1 MATKQALASKL
12 QLTVSY
18 TDEAGKKKTRTLNFS
33 SLKADADNANVLTAA
48 NALASLQ
55 ADALDGVKETV
66 QYEITAEFIRRIYH
80 DY

>member
-33 SLKADADNANVLTAA
+33 SRKADADNANVLTAA

-66 QYEITAEFIRRIYH
+66 QYEITA
-80 DY
+80 

>member
-33 SLKADADNANVLTAA
+33 SLKTDADNANVLTAA

-66 QYEITAEFIRRIYH
+66 QYEITA
-80 DY
+80 

>member
-18 TDEAGKKKTRTLNFS
+18 TDEAGKKKTRTLNCS
-33 SLKADADNANVLTAA
+33 SLKADADSGNVLTAA

-66 QYEITAEFIRRIYH
+66 QYEITA
-80 DY
+80 

>member
-33 SLKADADNANVLTAA
+33 SLKADADNAHVLTAA

-55 ADALDGVKETV
+55 ADALDGVKETG
-66 QYEITAEFIRRIYH
+66 QDEITA
-80 DY
+80 

>member
-55 ADALDGVKETV
+55 ADALDGVKETS
-66 QYEITAEFIRRIYH
+66 IRNNGVIH
-80 DY
+80 KEDLL

>member
-55 ADALDGVKETV
+55 ADALDGVIETV
-66 QYEITAEFIRRIYH
+66 QYEITA
-80 DY
+80 

>member
-48 NALASLQ
+48 NARASLQ

-66 QYEITAEFIRRIYH
+66 QYEITA
-80 DY
+80 

>member
-18 TDEAGKKKTRTLNFS
+18 TDEAGKKKTRALNFS
-33 SLKADADNANVLTAA
+33 SLKADADSGNVLTAA

-66 QYEITAEFIRRIYH
+66 QYEITA
-80 DY
+80 

>member
-55 ADALDGVKETV
+55 ADSLDGVKETV
-66 QYEITAEFIRRIYH
+66 QYEITA
-80 DY
+80 

>member
-12 QLTVSY
+12 KLTVSY

-66 QYEITAEFIRRIYH
+66 QYEITA
-80 DY
+80 

>member
-33 SLKADADNANVLTAA
+33 SLKADSDNANVLTAA

-66 QYEITAEFIRRIYH
+66 QYEITA
-80 DY
+80 

>member
-18 TDEAGKKKTRTLNFS
+18 TDEAGKKKTRTLYFS
-33 SLKADADNANVLTAA
+33 SLNPDADSGNVLTAA

-66 QYEITAEFIRRIYH
+66 QYEITA
-80 DY
+80 

>member
-1 MATKQALASKL
+1 MATKQALAGKL

-66 QYEITAEFIRRIYH
+66 QYEITA
-80 DY
+80 

>member
-33 SLKADADNANVLTAA
+33 SLKSDADSGNVLTAA

-66 QYEITAEFIRRIYH
+66 QYEITA
-80 DY
+80 

>member
-18 TDEAGKKKTRTLNFS
+18 TDEAGKKKKSTPNVS

-66 QYEITAEFIRRIYH
+66 QYEITA
-80 DY
+80 

>member
-18 TDEAGKKKTRTLNFS
+18 TDEAGKKKIRTLNFS

-66 QYEITAEFIRRIYH
+66 QYEITA
-80 DY
+80 

>member
-1 MATKQALASKL
+1 MATKQALTSKL

-66 QYEITAEFIRRIYH
+66 QYEITA
-80 DY
+80 

>member
-33 SLKADADNANVLTAA
+33 SIKADADNANVLTAA

-66 QYEITAEFIRRIYH
+66 QYEITA
-80 DY
+80 

>member
-55 ADALDGVKETV
+55 ADALDEVKETV
-66 QYEITAEFIRRIYH
+66 QYEITA
-80 DY
+80 

>member
-18 TDEAGKKKTRTLNFS
+18 TDEAGKKKTRTFNFS

-66 QYEITAEFIRRIYH
+66 QYEITA
-80 DY
+80 

>member
-18 TDEAGKKKTRTLNFS
+18 TDEADKKKTRTLNFS

-66 QYEITAEFIRRIYH
+66 QYEITA
-80 DY
+80 

>member
-12 QLTVSY
+12 QLAVSY

-33 SLKADADNANVLTAA
+33 SLKADADSGNVLTAA

-66 QYEITAEFIRRIYH
+66 QYEITA
-80 DY
+80 

>member
-1 MATKQALASKL
+1 MATKQAVASKL

-66 QYEITAEFIRRIYH
+66 QYEITA
-80 DY
+80 

>member
-33 SLKADADNANVLTAA
+33 SLKADAVSGNVLTAA

-66 QYEITAEFIRRIYH
+66 QYEITA
-80 DY
+80 

>member
-66 QYEITAEFIRRIYH
+66 QYEITE
-80 DY
+80 

>member
-55 ADALDGVKETV
+55 ADALDGGKETV
-66 QYEITAEFIRRIYH
+66 QYEITA
-80 DY
+80 

>member
-18 TDEAGKKKTRTLNFS
+18 TDESGKKKTRTLNFS

-66 QYEITAEFIRRIYH
+66 QYEITA
-80 DY
+80 

>member
-1 MATKQALASKL
+1 MAPKQALASKL

-33 SLKADADNANVLTAA
+33 SLKADADSGNVLTAA

-66 QYEITAEFIRRIYH
+66 QYEITA
-80 DY
+80 

>member
-66 QYEITAEFIRRIYH
+66 QYETA
-80 DY
+80 

>member
-33 SLKADADNANVLTAA
+33 SLKADAHSGNVLTAA

-66 QYEITAEFIRRIYH
+66 QYEITA
-80 DY
+80 

>member
-33 SLKADADNANVLTAA
+33 SLKADADNDNVLTAA

-66 QYEITAEFIRRIYH
+66 QYEITA
-80 DY
+80 

>member
-18 TDEAGKKKTRTLNFS
+18 TDEAGKKKTHTLNFS

-66 QYEITAEFIRRIYH
+66 QYEITA
-80 DY
+80 

>member
-18 TDEAGKKKTRTLNFS
+18 TDEAGKKNTRTLNFS

-66 QYEITAEFIRRIYH
+66 QYEITA
-80 DY
+80 

>member
-48 NALASLQ
+48 NDLASLQ

-66 QYEITAEFIRRIYH
+66 QYEITA
-80 DY
+80 

>member
-33 SLKADADNANVLTAA
+33 SLKADADSDNVLTAA

-66 QYEITAEFIRRIYH
+66 QYEITA
-80 DY
+80 